1 MQLKLQ
7 KTDTVEAHAKR
18 ILGATEV
25 IVRESTNKDFKGITI
40 RTPKG
45 AFDFGCGSYGS
56 EVTIS
61 CTVPAEV
68 FIARFTAFGTD
79 IEKRFD
85 TEEKRNDFVET
96 LPEEQ
101 KSSVKLETIQEG

>member
-7 KTDTVEAHAKR
+7 KTDTVEANAKR

-25 IVRESTNKDFKGITI
+25 IIRESTNKDFKGITI
-40 RTPKG
+40 KTPKG
-45 AFDFGCGSYGS
+45 AFDFGISNYGS
-56 EVTIS
+56 EVLVA

-68 FIARFTAFGTD
+68 FIARFQAFGTD

-85 TEEKRNDFVET
+85 SDEKRSDFVAT
-96 LPEEQ
+96 LPDEQ
-101 KSSVKLETIQEG
+101 KDSVKLETIQEG